1 MNKVIEYGRMTGDP
15 DVRYSTNEKPTAI
28 ANFSI
33 AVNRKFKRE
42 GQPDADFFNCVCF
55 GKTAEVIE
63 KYFHKGSKILVSGS
77 LQNDTYEKDGQK
89 RTTTK
94 IIVEEVDFV
103 DSKSSSSE
111 TPKAQNNDGFMNI
124 PTGIEDELPFA

>member
-1 MNKVIEYGRMTGDP
+1 MNKVIEFGRMTSDP
-15 DVRYSTNEKPTAI
+15 DVRYSTNEKPMAI

-94 IIVEEVDFV
+94 IMVEEVDFG

-111 TPKAQNNDGFMNI
+111 TTKAQNNDGFMNV